1 MGRIVV
7 SENVTIDGVIQD
19 PIGAEGF
26 RFAGWFERTGG
37 RDREA
42 WAKVEFE
49 EALGSEALLMGRR
62 SYEWF
67 VALGWSSRTGEWA
80 DRLRHLPKYVV
91 SSTSTDLAWQNS
103 TVLTGDVVH
112 EVSKLK
118 DEVDGDVVVH
128 GSGRLVHTLL
138 EHDLVDELRLMT
150 FPVVLGEGE
159 RVFGRTSAEKPLR
172 LVDTRT
178 VGDSLALHTY
188 RPVRD
193 A

>member
-67 VALGWSSRTGEWA
+67 VALGWPSRTGEWA